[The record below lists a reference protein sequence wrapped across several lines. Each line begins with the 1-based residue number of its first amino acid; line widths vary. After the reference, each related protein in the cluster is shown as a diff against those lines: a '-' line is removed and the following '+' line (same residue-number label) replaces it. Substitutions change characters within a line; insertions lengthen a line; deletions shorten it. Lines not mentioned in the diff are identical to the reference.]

1 VIRRAYTERLI
12 ALALALLTVVFA
24 PIERP
29 WTAPLVILLPLTLVT
44 ESLDGQRAVFGIIE
58 SLDSQ
63 QAVFDALVLAALML
77 ALLLVAINMIESEER
92 LNARGETLFPSRKR
106 FDRRAIRARTDA
118 ALLAAVRG
126 LVAGGE
132 VLEVLGR
139 LEAATHRGDAMPPG
153 RARECYDAGVGAL
166 ERAAGT
172 CRVLE
177 WDERQRLVRRA
188 TRWLFLARVA
198 LREQSRSRR

>member
-1 VIRRAYTERLI
+1 MSPPRRAYTERMV
-12 ALALALLTVVFA
+12 ALALALLAAVFA

-29 WTAPLVILLPLTLVT
+29 WTALALLAPLFLLSNVI
-44 ESLDGQRAVFGIIE
+44 DG
-58 SLDSQ
+58 
-63 QAVFDALVLAALML
+63 LVLAALML
-77 ALLLVAINMIESEER
+77 ALLLIALGMIGSEER
-92 LNARGETLFPSRKR
+92 LNARGETLFPGHKR

-118 ALLAAVRG
+118 TLLAAVRG

-132 VLEVLGR
+132 PIEVLGG
-139 LEAATHRGDAMPPG
+139 LETATHRGDAMPPG

-177 WDERQRLVRRA
+177 WEARMARLQEGV
-188 TRWLFLARVA
+188 RWLCIARVE
-198 LREQSRSRR
+198 LRSARNDIQQELNG